1 MILYGTLECLRLCIY
16 LLWGYINP
24 TANKNIIGG
33 LDMKRIYITTL
44 TGGIFLILTV
54 LTAGMKEKKGNDFLW
69 INDNIQN
76 KELRAEL
83 EGLREEFN
91 LERIRIKDYY
101 NEKVEALKESRKNEI
116 KTIKHNFA
124 DRRRILMKKY
134 AGKMRKIPQM
144 EPSETVNKVPLKKK
158 IPKDKK
164 KIRTR

>member
-1 MILYGTLECLRLCIY
+1 
-16 LLWGYINP
+16 
-24 TANKNIIGG
+24 
-33 LDMKRIYITTL
+33 MKRIYITIL
-44 TGGIFLILTV
+44 TGGIFLILTL

-91 LERIRIKDYY
+91 LERIMIKDYY
-101 NEKVEALKESRKNEI
+101 NEKVEALKESRKNEM
-116 KTIKHNFA
+116 KTIKNNFA

-134 AGKMRKIPQM
+134 AGKMRKKSQM
-144 EPSETVNKVPLKKK
+144 EPSETVNKAPLKKK
-158 IPKDKK
+158 ISKDKK